1 MVLDNLPDI
10 LNIVI
15 RRLENFLR
23 VFEKKF
29 TLKIGIFEPYT
40 NRILR
45 VDFSKIQTFVRFLPY
60 NLFDVSYDPNFFFER
75 KDMIINNLSN
85 IFSVVTRR
93 LENFLRVFE
102 KKSFGPKTY
111 LFIAY
116 VKPILRVDF

>member
-23 VFEKKF
+23 PFEKNF

-45 VDFSKIQTFVRFLPY
+45 VGFSKIQTFVRFLPY
-60 NLFDVSYDPNFFFER
+60 NLFDV
-75 KDMIINNLSN
+75 
-85 IFSVVTRR
+85 
-93 LENFLRVFE
+93 
-102 KKSFGPKTY
+102 
-111 LFIAY
+111 AY
-116 VKPILRVDF
+116 VKPILWILHFFGPRRLFKGS